1 MSKPMRRWA
10 AVTGLIAF
18 GLSGCGDHNNYFGS
32 IADDKSTEAKVQEA
46 QIALDHGDCQAA
58 IDGFTA
64 GYNHDPNDVKIRIN
78 LAAAYACRA
87 GFNVPALI
95 RVGADFIASGKT
107 ADQFDLFKAISDS
120 AVDFVSASWD
130 PDTIQAI
137 SYLTDPTLA
146 PTGGCNP
153 APFAYDPDAA
163 FNEAIV
169 STIRAVMAVSSL
181 QDAATEIIS
190 TGKITPL
197 SAEIVGSALRD
208 ADQGIAC
215 ADSIIGGSV
224 VVNSDV
230 AEAISQLDQGLNGF
244 DGDLTNPLTASEL
257 KQYLEDQGFVVQ

>member
-1 MSKPMRRWA
+1 MCKQMMRSV

-32 IADDKSTEAKVQEA
+32 IADDQSTEAKVQEA

-95 RVGADFIASGKT
+95 RVGSDFIASGKT
-107 ADQFDLFKAISDS
+107 ADQFHLFKAISDS

-130 PDTIQAI
+130 PDTTQAI
-137 SYLTDPTLA
+137 SYLTDTSLVPTV
-146 PTGGCNP
+146 GCNP
-153 APFAYDPDAA
+153 APFGYDPDAA

-181 QDAATEIIS
+181 QDAATDIIAAGS
-190 TGKITPL
+190 ITPL
-197 SAEIVGSALRD
+197 LADIIGSALRE
-208 ADQGIAC
+208 ADQGIGC
-215 ADSIIGGSV
+215 ANSIIGGSA

-230 AEAISQLDQGLNGF
+230 AVAIHALNQGLNGL
-244 DGDLTNPLTASEL
+244 DGDLTNPLTASDLE
-257 KQYLEDQGFVVQ
+257 QYLKDQGFTVQ